1 MKAYQV
7 VENGKP
13 LEEREVEKP
22 KPTGKEILLKTVAC
36 GVCHSDVHIHEGY
49 FSLGDEAKLP
59 VPLMTDALA
68 MGHEIFGEVVELGD
82 QVKDIEI
89 GKKYVAYP
97 WIGCGD
103 CNECKNERE
112 HYCSPLTTK
121 NLGINVDGGYAEYV
135 LVPDS
140 KYLFDAGDTPDEV
153 AGSYACR
160 GLTAYSALK
169 KADLKKGQNSVVIIS
184 AGGLGLLSL
193 KIIQAAYSIN
203 PIVVDI
209 DDDKLDLAKKAGASA
224 VINSKD
230 EKIYEK
236 IAELTEGGATSVI
249 DFVGATET
257 FELASGMFG
266 MKRGGTYVIVGLIG
280 GQTNLQLPMTTLTAR
295 TIRGIYVGSLAEMG
309 ELMQLVKEGKI
320 EHVDVEKR
328 NASTANETLND
339 LKNGKING
347 LVCLTHDHK

>member
-169 KADLKKGQNSVVIIS
+169 KADLKKGQKSVVIIS

-249 DFVGATET
+249 DFVGAAET

-280 GQTNLQLPMTTLTAR
+280 GETNLQLPMTTLTAR

>member
-13 LEEREVEKP
+13 LEEREIEKP

-169 KADLKKGQNSVVIIS
+169 KADLKKGQHSVVIIS

-230 EKIYEK
+230 GNIYEK

-249 DFVGATET
+249 DFVGAAET

-280 GQTNLQLPMTTLTAR
+280 GETNLQLPMTTLTAR

>member
-13 LEEREVEKP
+13 LEEREIEKP

-160 GLTAYSALK
+160 GLTAFSALK

-230 EKIYEK
+230 GNIYEK

-249 DFVGATET
+249 DFVGAAET

>member
-13 LEEREVEKP
+13 LEEREIEKP

-103 CNECKNERE
+103 CDECKNERE

-249 DFVGATET
+249 DFVGAAET

>member
-13 LEEREVEKP
+13 LVEKNIA
-22 KPTGKEILLKTVAC
+22 KPVPNGNEILIKTVAC
-36 GVCHSDVHIHEGY
+36 GVCHSDVHIHEGF
-49 FSLGDEAKLP
+49 FSLGDDAKLP

-68 MGHEIFGEVVELGD
+68 MGHEIYGEVVEIGD
-82 QVKDIEI
+82 NVEGIEI

-97 WIGCGD
+97 WIGCGE
-103 CNECKNERE
+103 CNECKNGRE

-121 NLGINVDGGYAEYV
+121 NLGINVNGGYAEYV
-135 LVPDS
+135 LVPHA
-140 KYLFDAGDTPDEV
+140 KYLFDAGNTPDEV

-169 KADLKKGQNSVVIIS
+169 KANLKEEQNSVVIIS
-184 AGGLGLLSL
+184 AGGLGLLAL
-193 KIIQAAYSIN
+193 KIIQAAYLIN

-209 DDDKLDLAKKAGASA
+209 DDEKLKLAKELGAA
-224 VINSKD
+224 EVINSTD

-236 IAELTEGGATSVI
+236 ISELTNGGATSVI
-249 DFVGATET
+249 DFVGASAT

-280 GQTNLQLPMTTLTAR
+280 GQTTLQLPMTTLTAR
-295 TIRGIYVGSLAEMG
+295 TIKGVYVGSLQEMS
-309 ELMQLVKEGKI
+309 ELMTLVRDGKI
-320 EHVDVEKR
+320 DHVNVEKR
-328 NASTANETLND
+328 NISDANKTLND

-347 LVCLTHDHK
+347 LVCLVHE

>member
-1 MKAYQV
+1 M
-7 VENGKP
+7 
-13 LEEREVEKP
+13 
-22 KPTGKEILLKTVAC
+22 
-36 GVCHSDVHIHEGY
+36 
-49 FSLGDEAKLP
+49 
-59 VPLMTDALA
+59 
-68 MGHEIFGEVVELGD
+68 
-82 QVKDIEI
+82 
-89 GKKYVAYP
+89 
-97 WIGCGD
+97 
-103 CNECKNERE
+103 
-112 HYCSPLTTK
+112 
-121 NLGINVDGGYAEYV
+121 
-135 LVPDS
+135 
-140 KYLFDAGDTPDEV
+140 FDAGDTPDEV

-169 KADLKKGQNSVVIIS
+169 KADLKKGQKSVVIIS

-249 DFVGATET
+249 DFVGAAET

-280 GQTNLQLPMTTLTAR
+280 GETNLQLPMTTLTAR

>member
-13 LEEREVEKP
+13 LEEREIEKP

-249 DFVGATET
+249 DFVGAAET

>member
-13 LEEREVEKP
+13 LEKREIEKP
-22 KPTGKEILLKTVAC
+22 KPTGKEILIKTVAC
-36 GVCHSDVHIHEGY
+36 GVCHSDVHIHEGF
-49 FSLGDEAKLP
+49 FSLGEEAKLP

-68 MGHEIFGEVVELGD
+68 MGHEIYGEVVELGED
-82 QVKDIEI
+82 VSGVEI

-97 WIGCGD
+97 WIGCGNCD
-103 CNECKNERE
+103 ECANDRE

-140 KYLFDAGDTPDEV
+140 KYLFDAGNTPDEV

-169 KADLKKGQNSVVIIS
+169 KADLVKGQNSVVIIS

-209 DDDKLDLAKKAGASA
+209 DDEKLELAKQAGASE
-224 VINSKD
+224 VINSRD
-230 EKIYEK
+230 EKLYEK
-236 IAELTEGGATSVI
+236 IAELTNGGATSVI
-249 DFVGATET
+249 DFVGAAET

-280 GQTNLQLPMTTLTAR
+280 GETNLQLPMTTLTAR
-295 TIRGIYVGSLAEMG
+295 TIRGVYVGSLQEMS
-309 ELMQLVKEGKI
+309 ELMELVRENKI
-320 EHVDVEKR
+320 EHVEVEKR
-328 NASTANETLND
+328 NASEANKTLND

-347 LVCLTHDHK
+347 LVCLTHDHE

>member
-1 MKAYQV
+1 MKAYQI

-13 LEEREVEKP
+13 LKKLEIERPIP
-22 KPTGKEILLKTVAC
+22 KDNEILIKTVAC

-49 FSLGDEAKLP
+49 FNLGEEAKLP

-68 MGHEIFGEVVELGD
+68 MGHEIYGEVVELGKN
-82 QVKDIEI
+82 VKNIDV

-97 WIGCGD
+97 WIGCGECD
-103 CNECKNERE
+103 ECKNDRE

-121 NLGINVDGGYAEYV
+121 NLGINVNGGYAEYV
-135 LVPDS
+135 LVPHS

-169 KADLKKGQNSVVIIS
+169 KANLKKGQNSVVIIS
-184 AGGLGLLSL
+184 AGGLGLLAL

-203 PIVVDI
+203 PIVI
-209 DDDKLDLAKKAGASA
+209 DLDEEKLLLAKDAGASA
-224 VINSKD
+224 VINSSD
-230 EKIYEK
+230 ENIFEKIS
-236 IAELTEGGATSVI
+236 ELTNGGATSVI
-249 DFVGATET
+249 DFVGASAT

-280 GQTNLQLPMTTLTAR
+280 GQTTLQLPMTTLTAR
-295 TIRGIYVGSLAEMG
+295 TIKGVYVGSLQEMD
-309 ELMQLVKEGKI
+309 ELMQLVRENKI
-320 EHVDVEKR
+320 NHVKVEKR
-328 NASTANETLND
+328 DISTANKTLND

-347 LVCLTHDHK
+347 LVCLTHE

>member
-169 KADLKKGQNSVVIIS
+169 KADLKKGQHSVVIIS

-249 DFVGATET
+249 DFVGAAET

-280 GQTNLQLPMTTLTAR
+280 GETNLQLPMTTLTAR

>member
-1 MKAYQV
+1 MKAYQI

-13 LEEREVEKP
+13 LKKQEIKKP
-22 KPTGKEILLKTVAC
+22 VPHGDEILIKTIAC

-49 FSLGDEAKLP
+49 FSLGEEAKLP
-59 VPLMTDALA
+59 VPLMVDALS
-68 MGHEIFGEVVELGD
+68 MGHEVYGEVVQIGEN
-82 QVKDIEI
+82 VKDIDI

-97 WIGCGD
+97 WIGCGE
-103 CNECKNERE
+103 CEECKNGRE

-121 NLGINVDGGYAEYV
+121 NIGINVDGGYGEYV
-135 LVPDS
+135 LVPHS
-140 KYLFDAGDTPDEV
+140 KYLFDAGDAPDEV

-169 KADLKKGQNSVVIIS
+169 KANLKEEQNSVVIIS
-184 AGGLGLLSL
+184 AGGLGLLAL

-209 DDDKLDLAKKAGASA
+209 DDEKLKLAKELGAA
-224 VINSKD
+224 EVINSTD

-236 IAELTEGGATSVI
+236 ISELTNGGATSVI
-249 DFVGATET
+249 DFVGASAT

-280 GQTNLQLPMTTLTAR
+280 GQTTLQLPMTTLTAR
-295 TIRGIYVGSLAEMG
+295 TIKGVYVGSLQEMS
-309 ELMQLVKEGKI
+309 ELMTLVKGGKI
-320 EHVDVEKR
+320 DHVNVEKR
-328 NASTANETLND
+328 NISDANKTLND

-347 LVCLTHDHK
+347 LVCLVHE

>member
-13 LEEREVEKP
+13 LEEREIEKP

-230 EKIYEK
+230 GNIYEK

-249 DFVGATET
+249 DFVGAAET